1 VSYVSLYR
9 KYRPQT
15 FEEVVGQDHITHT
28 LSNALKRNMIS
39 HAYLFCGP
47 RGTGKTS
54 VAKILAKALN
64 CEKGPTPIPC
74 NKCNACL
81 QINSGSFVDVFEID
95 AASNRGI
102 DEIRNLR
109 EKIHFLPADGRVKVY
124 IIDEVHMLTREAF
137 NALLK
142 TLEEPPPHVIF
153 VLATTEPHKVLPTI
167 LSRCQRFDFKIIH
180 TSDMVVRLLQVAKT
194 EGINVEERAL
204 PLIARHA
211 QGSLRD
217 ALGMMDQLSSFTGK
231 EIKVDDVVSLLGM
244 SHAELLFETVEIL
257 LKRDATAIFE
267 FVERLVENGRDPRQF
282 TKDLIEYVRAL
293 FIIKN
298 ANEANEIVNVTPEVF
313 AKMGAQAACFQE
325 SGLMRFLDVL
335 SVAHSQMRWDPD
347 ARLALEMTLMKLTR
361 PEMDSSL
368 EGLLC
373 RVEELER
380 IIVDRK
386 SKTIKKETG
395 NLKGG
400 QVTDRIIMEEK
411 TRTPK
416 VTSNAK
422 EKPEKLKHEE
432 KKQGEKPRGDGTKP
446 KSEKKK
452 MEDGEVKSP
461 SPSPSGNGSLI
472 NTDKV
477 KRAWPVIL
485 NKVKEKKISTY
496 ALLLECK
503 SAEVEESN
511 LVLKFNRRAGF
522 HKGEIEKSQNLEFV
536 RKSLEEVLGFK
547 AKIKCVLE
555 EGGTPG
561 PSIQK
566 EEKKDDDEILDREKI
581 VDLLQRDFDAEIT
594 EENSP
599 GEH

>member
-1 VSYVSLYR
+1 MSYVSLYR

-15 FEEVVGQDHITHT
+15 LEEVVGQDHITHT

-64 CEKGPTPIPC
+64 CENGPTPIPC
-74 NKCNACL
+74 NKCDACL
-81 QINSGSFVDVFEID
+81 QINNGSFVDVLEID

-102 DEIRNLR
+102 DEIRDLR

-142 TLEEPPPHVIF
+142 TLEEPPSHVVF

-180 TSDMVVRLLQVAKT
+180 TSDMVVRLLQVAKA

-217 ALGMMDQLSSFTGK
+217 ALGTMDQLSSFTGK

-267 FVERLVENGRDPRQF
+267 FVERLVESGRDPRQF
-282 TKDLIEYVRAL
+282 TKDLIEYIRAL

-335 SVAHSQMRWDPD
+335 SVAHGQMRWDPD
-347 ARLALEMTLMKLTR
+347 ARLALEMTLMKLTK

-380 IIVDRK
+380 IVVDRK
-386 SKTIKKETG
+386 SRTIKEETG

-400 QVTDRIIMEEK
+400 QAADRIIMEGRA
-411 TRTPK
+411 RTPK
-416 VTSNAK
+416 VASNAK
-422 EKPEKLKHEE
+422 DEPEKLKREE
-432 KKQGEKPRGDGTKP
+432 KKQSEKPRSNNLKP
-446 KSEKKK
+446 ESEKKK
-452 MEDGEVKSP
+452 AEDEKVKSQ
-461 SPSPSGNGSLI
+461 SPSGNSSLI

-477 KRAWPVIL
+477 KRAWPIIL

-496 ALLLECK
+496 ALLLECQ
-503 SAEVEESN
+503 SAEVEESD

-522 HKGEIEKSQNLEFV
+522 HKGEIEKPQNLELV
-536 RKSLEEVLGFK
+536 RKSLEETLGFK

-555 EGGTPG
+555 EGGAPG
-561 PSIQK
+561 PSTRK
-566 EEKKDDDEILDREKI
+566 EEKKDDDEILGGEKI

-594 EENSP
+594 EENSST
-599 GEH
+599 EH

>member
-15 FEEVVGQDHITHT
+15 LEEVVGQDHITHT

-74 NKCNACL
+74 NKCDACL
-81 QINSGSFVDVFEID
+81 QINNGSFVDVLEID

-102 DEIRNLR
+102 DEIRDLR

-142 TLEEPPPHVIF
+142 TLEEPPSHVVF

-180 TSDMVVRLLQVAKT
+180 TSDMVVRLLRVAKA

-217 ALGMMDQLSSFTGK
+217 ALGTMDQLSSFTGK

-257 LKRDATAIFE
+257 LKRDVTAIFE
-267 FVERLVENGRDPRQF
+267 FVERLVESGRDPRQF
-282 TKDLIEYVRAL
+282 TKDLIEYIRAL

-298 ANEANEIVNVTPEVF
+298 ANEANEIVNVTPEAF

-335 SVAHSQMRWDPD
+335 SVVHGQMRWDPD

-361 PEMDSSL
+361 PETDSSL

-380 IIVDRK
+380 IVVDRK
-386 SKTIKKETG
+386 SRTIKEETG

-400 QVTDRIIMEEK
+400 QVTDRTIVEGK

-416 VTSNAK
+416 VVSDAK
-422 EKPEKLKHEE
+422 DEPEKLKREE
-432 KKQGEKPRGDGTKP
+432 KKQSEKPGSNNLKSE
-446 KSEKKK
+446 SEKKK
-452 MEDGEVKSP
+452 AEDEKVKSQ
-461 SPSPSGNGSLI
+461 SPSGNGSLI

-477 KRAWPVIL
+477 KRAWPIIL

-496 ALLLECK
+496 ALLLECQ
-503 SAEVEESN
+503 SAEVEESD

-522 HKGEIEKSQNLEFV
+522 HKGEIEKPQNLELI
-536 RKSLEEVLGFK
+536 RKSLEETLGFK

-555 EGGTPG
+555 KGGAPG
-561 PSIQK
+561 PSTRK
-566 EEKKDDDEILDREKI
+566 EEKKDDDEILDGEKI

-594 EENSP
+594 EENSS
-599 GEH
+599 GKH